1 MMFAFWVQ
9 RGECT
14 TRILA
19 SSCEHPSGQHIDALQ
34 GLQEETD
41 LKLQQKA
48 VSRECLTKPEIAGQ
62 IGKWP
67 ISHHIDRPKSS
78 GFGQPVC
85 EVAWGSRPKSEEKDQ
100 KTLLCG
106 WYRCKGL
113 PEKNHAANLERQG
126 FITVKAKEEKS
137 VLSRGFQKCRPWYA
151 KLYRRTVGAWRLQIT
166 SSKKA
171 AAERDGVERRGENK
185 SKC

>member
-1 MMFAFWVQ
+1 MLNHLTALISKDKPAPALWQ
-9 RGECT
+9 E
-14 TRILA
+14 LL
-19 SSCEHPSGQHIDALQ
+19 ELQ
-34 GLQEETD
+34 G
-41 LKLQQKA
+41 
-48 VSRECLTKPEIAGQ
+48 CLNDDSLITY
-62 IGKWP
+62 
-67 ISHHIDRPKSS
+67 
-78 GFGQPVC
+78 
-85 EVAWGSRPKSEEKDQ
+85 Q

-171 AAERDGVERRGENK
+171 AAERYGVERRGENK